1 MNKRG
6 ITRKW
11 GQELQYPTQSCL
23 VPEQK
28 TGCEL
33 RFVLKVSKISQNWN
47 NEQNLLEFPT
57 L

>member
-6 ITRKW
+6 VTRKW

-33 RFVLKVSKISQNWN
+33 RFVLKVSKMSQNWN